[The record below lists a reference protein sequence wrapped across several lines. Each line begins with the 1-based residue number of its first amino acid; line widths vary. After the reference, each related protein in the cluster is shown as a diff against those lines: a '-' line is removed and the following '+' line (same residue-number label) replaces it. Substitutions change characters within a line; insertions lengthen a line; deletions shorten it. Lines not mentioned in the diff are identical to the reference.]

1 MEEIEGMEE
10 IEEIEETK
18 EEATVEPS
26 SGEKHEVKAE
36 MPGKVFKLVSAV
48 GDKVDD
54 GDAVIVIEA
63 MKMEMD
69 IAAPVTGT
77 VTEIL
82 VKEGDQVAEGD
93 VLAYVVG

>member
-10 IEEIEETK
+10 IEEIEEIN

-26 SGEKHEVKAE
+26 SGEKHEVTAE
-36 MPGKVFKLVSAV
+36 MPGKVFKLIAAV
-48 GDKVDD
+48 GDKVDE

>member
-1 MEEIEGMEE
+1 MLNVWKAVNIPIGSGCLFPPFQWTDLHRLPPGLEE
-10 IEEIEETK
+10 
-18 EEATVEPS
+18 
-26 SGEKHEVKAE
+26 
-36 MPGKVFKLVSAV
+36 
-48 GDKVDD
+48 

-69 IAAPVTGT
+69 ITSPVSGT

-93 VLAYVVG
+93 VLAIVVG